1 MGVGVVGNY
10 SGYDQA
16 AYPVVTPFPYIAY
29 EWKNARLGIDGF
41 NYDFFS
47 TGALEFTMLL
57 EPRFTFADPDD
68 SPLFEGIERDSA
80 VEVGTKVTLD
90 LDAFYLEAQLLQ
102 DVSDT
107 HDGFETTLA
116 AGVGIN
122 IGALEI
128 TAEFGAV
135 FKSGDLNSY
144 LYGVR
149 NNEES
154 PTLPAFRPNN
164 SLQPFFGVNTTL
176 QTGSTSAFVFYSRY
190 ERFSSNVQA
199 SPLIG
204 KSGEGALGFAY
215 IKQF

>member
-1 MGVGVVGNY
+1 MNRIQQFATLVAFTASINMGNAQVKGIGEGEGFLIGVGVVGNY

-128 TAEFGAV
+128 TA
-135 FKSGDLNSY
+135 
-144 LYGVR
+144 
-149 NNEES
+149 
-154 PTLPAFRPNN
+154 
-164 SLQPFFGVNTTL
+164 
-176 QTGSTSAFVFYSRY
+176 
-190 ERFSSNVQA
+190 
-199 SPLIG
+199 
-204 KSGEGALGFAY
+204 
-215 IKQF
+215 